1 MRRTTST
8 PCLLARALLLL
19 TVSLML
25 SACGTLS
32 SFPVELDKEAG
43 RRLADTKDLKAA
55 VDVLADPLVEGR
67 HTPGVVVGILTPDGA
82 RHFFAYGT
90 ADQATGRKP
99 DEHTLFAVG
108 SLSKVILADMAA
120 LLVQEHR
127 LAWDDTLETMLP
139 PGIPLSPDAKKITV
153 LQLATHTSG
162 LPRQPMTPRTLA
174 YFVEYLFDGRS
185 FYRHFDQQ
193 YLTDYLGSFVAPSKR
208 EPEYS
213 NIGYG
218 LLSYIVSLRT
228 GTSLDTLLQ
237 EKMVGSLGLQAT
249 GYAPEQLDAG
259 LLRARGY
266 AGDQPKFIMRGKP
279 VPDWRFNDV
288 MRGSAALYSNASDL
302 LSLAAAHL
310 NGVADPKI
318 NAALQDTLQ
327 VRFDREKEAAAL
339 AWIVDDVNGRKFTYM
354 VGLVAGYS
362 SYIGLDRKNR
372 TAVVVLQN
380 SFNWSSIGHELL
392 TRMADAQELGW

>member
-1 MRRTTST
+1 M
-8 PCLLARALLLL
+8 LAFAAA
-19 TVSLML
+19 L

-43 RRLADTKDLKAA
+43 RKLADTKDLKAS
-55 VDVLADPLVEGR
+55 VDLLAQPLVER
-67 HTPGVVVGILTPDGA
+67 RQTPGLVVGILTPDGA
-82 RHFFAYGT
+82 RHFFAYGV
-90 ADQATGRKP
+90 ADRATGRKP
-99 DEHTLFAVG
+99 DEQTLFAVG
-108 SLSKVILADMAA
+108 SLSKVFLADMAA
-120 LLVQEHR
+120 QLVQEHR
-127 LAWDDTLETMLP
+127 LAWDDTLESLLP
-139 PGIPLSPDAKKITV
+139 ADVRLSADAKKITV

-193 YLTDYLGSFVAPSKR
+193 YLLDYLADFVAPATH

-218 LLSYIVSLRT
+218 LLSYIVSTRA
-228 GTSLDTLLQ
+228 GQSLDALLA
-237 EKMVGSLGLQAT
+237 EKIAAPMGLQAT
-249 GYAPEQLDAG
+249 SYEPDSFAPG
-259 LLRARGY
+259 MKRARGY
-266 AGDQPKFIMRGKP
+266 AGDQPKFMARGTP
-279 VPDWRFNDV
+279 VPDWHFTEV

-302 LSLAAAHL
+302 LSLASAHL
-310 NGVADPKI
+310 NGVHDARLD
-318 NAALQDTLQ
+318 AALQDTLA
-327 VRFDREKEAAAL
+327 VRLDRPKEAAAL

-362 SYIGLDRKNR
+362 SYIGLDREHK

-380 SFNWSSIGHELL
+380 SFNWTSIGHELL
-392 TRMADAQELGW
+392 KRMADAQEFGW